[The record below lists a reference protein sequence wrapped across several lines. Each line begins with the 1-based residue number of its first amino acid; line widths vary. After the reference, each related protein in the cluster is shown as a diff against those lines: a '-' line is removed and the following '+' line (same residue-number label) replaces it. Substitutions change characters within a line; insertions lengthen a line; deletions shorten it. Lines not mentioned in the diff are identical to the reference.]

1 MMLLMILGLAS
12 FVMLV
17 RRPADLVGWIDYV
30 ATCLRFGAYAPV
42 PDEIK
47 IFLTVLGDFL
57 ILVRLV
63 MTLNEATGLIWWL
76 DYASIA
82 LRLTSLL
89 IPLGLIAR
97 AVLLILSYVCT
108 GARVA
113 IGMHKRM
120 RSGNGVLKKG
130 RTLPCSLRRF
140 CSYLQRLRK
149 KFYGQGPTLY

>member
-1 MMLLMILGLAS
+1 MMLMFLALAS

-17 RRPADLVGWIDYV
+17 RRPADLVGWLDYV
-30 ATCLRFGAYAPV
+30 ATCLRFTAYAPV

-47 IFLTVLGDFL
+47 IFLTVVGDFL
-57 ILVRLV
+57 ILTRLV

-82 LRLTSLL
+82 LRFTSLL
-89 IPLGLIAR
+89 MPLGLTTR
-97 AVLLILSYVCT
+97 AVLLILSYICT
-108 GARVA
+108 GARIA

-120 RSGNGVLKKG
+120 RSGNGLLKKG
-130 RTLPCSLRRF
+130 RTLPGCLRRF